1 MNRKARQLTDYV
13 PRYVSLYHVDY
24 RDDLDEHEDI
34 QEECI
39 RSNSLEKLYEKA
51 YEWYEEQESLNMRGY
66 LEETRKSM
74 EADSLAGQFEEHEDE
89 IRDLIYDRNDS
100 DPAKDLIRN
109 SSVTNFFYSL
119 GVEISGYQAGIPQR
133 GESTAMACYKVR
145 RALHLK
151 KGQFDEKIEEL
162 VENAAYGGE
171 LRVYFNAMFDRLVS
185 EDAENDFRSIR
196 FYGNVVV
203 AIADSLNGSGYH
215 VRLPLDL
222 TLPFRRDNLFVDSQV
237 HYSYADEVCGMANDW
252 CDSTKWETGMAPL
265 TGSVRKSRMAEHQ
278 EQEAAYEKAFRSGKC
293 TFGDMNYKRHRDV
306 RYSNGYP
313 AGCRCPHCGT
323 FWID

>member
-1 MNRKARQLTDYV
+1 MNGKSIQLTGYV
-13 PRYVSLYHVDY
+13 PRYISLYYVDY
-24 RDDLDEHEDI
+24 CDDLDEHEDI
-34 QEECI
+34 QEECV

-51 YEWYEEQESLNMRGY
+51 YEWYEEQESLSMHGY
-66 LEETRKSM
+66 LEETRKNM
-74 EADSLAGQFEEHEDE
+74 ESDGCAEQFEEHEDE
-89 IRDLIYDRNDS
+89 IRELIYDRNGS
-100 DPAKDLIRN
+100 DPVKDLIRN

-119 GVEISGYQAGIPQR
+119 GVEIYGYRTGIPQR
-133 GESTAMACYKVR
+133 GESVAMACYKVR

-171 LRVYFNAMFDRLVS
+171 LRIYFNAMFDRLVS

-203 AIADSLNGSGYH
+203 AIADSLNGSGHH
-215 VRLPLDL
+215 VRIPLDL

-252 CDSTKWETGMAPL
+252 CDSTKWETGMTPS
-265 TGSVRKSRMAEHQ
+265 TGSVRKSLVAEHQ
-278 EQEAAYEKAFRSGKC
+278 KQEAVYEKIFRSGKC
-293 TFGDMNYKRHRDV
+293 TFGDMNFKRHRDV
-306 RYSNGYP
+306 CYSNGYP

>member
-1 MNRKARQLTDYV
+1 MNRKTRQLVDYV
-13 PRYVSLYHVDY
+13 PQYVSLYHVDY
-24 RDDLDEHEDI
+24 RDDLDGHEDI

-39 RSNSLEKLYEKA
+39 RSNSLEKLYEKT
-51 YEWYEEQESLNMRGY
+51 YEWYEEQEFSNMRYY
-66 LEETRKSM
+66 LEEARKGM
-74 EADSLAGQFEEHEDE
+74 EADNCAEHFEEHEDE
-89 IRDLIYDRNDS
+89 IRDLIHDRNDS

-119 GVEISGYQAGIPQR
+119 GVEISGYQTGIPQR
-133 GESTAMACYKVR
+133 GESVAMACYKVR
-145 RALHLK
+145 RALRLK

-162 VENAAYGGE
+162 VENAVCGGE
-171 LRVYFNAMFDRLVS
+171 LRIYFNAMFDRLIS
-185 EDAENDFRSIR
+185 RDPETDFKSIR
-196 FYGNVVV
+196 FHGNVVV

-215 VRLPLDL
+215 VRIPLDI

-252 CDSTKWETGMAPL
+252 CDSTKWETGMTPF
-265 TGSVRKSRMAEHQ
+265 TGSVRKSWMAEHQ
-278 EQEAAYEKAFRSGKC
+278 KQEAAYEKTFRSGKC